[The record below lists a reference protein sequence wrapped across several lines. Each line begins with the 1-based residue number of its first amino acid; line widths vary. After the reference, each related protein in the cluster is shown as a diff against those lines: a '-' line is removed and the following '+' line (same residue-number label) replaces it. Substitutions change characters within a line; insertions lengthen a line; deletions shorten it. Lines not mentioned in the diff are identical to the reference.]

1 MCILTCLRMFVN
13 LLFVNSPPKLRP
25 GIQLAK
31 RRPLTP
37 IIWQPMG
44 GLDPWDA
51 GRGSPKLGKGEEGEG
66 KGKGKVEKGEVI
78 GGLSFISWSCFL
90 SSCSYGHTFVRAS
103 HLLSCLFRK
112 LKLVEVA
119 VRERRV
125 QGVKVSGGAAW
136 VVCVGVVG
144 LSEVMERSWLVV
156 YIACSHIL
164 PFHLLSH
171 PPSMPSFLF
180 SFLPRLFPLPC
191 FIILFLVLP
200 VPFFLHLLS
209 TLYFFSWQRD

>member
-125 QGVKVSGGAAW
+125 QGVKVSGGGGMSS
-136 VVCVGVVG
+136 VCWSCRTVWSHG
-144 LSEVMERSWLVV
+144 EVMTCCLHCLFTHPSLSPTLTSSLH
-156 YIACSHIL
+156 AFLSIL
-164 PFHLLSH
+164 L
-171 PPSMPSFLF
+171 PSPSFPSSLF
-180 SFLPRLFPLPC
+180 YY
-191 FIILFLVLP
+191 IILSPTSPLLP
-200 VPFFLHLLS
+200 SSP
-209 TLYFFSWQRD
+209 